1 MAASAF
7 IPNTIYLGA
16 FVHSI
21 SLSELEIC
29 DKGAIGVDSNGVI
42 QFVERDIELAQV
54 QETHAEW
61 KDAKVVKV
69 GENGFFF
76 PGFIG
81 TYCFLSTYTRE
92 GGVKTAIT

>member
-1 MAASAF
+1 MAASAS

-54 QETHAEW
+54 EEKHAEW

-81 TYCFLSTYTRE
+81 TYFPSQHTPGE
-92 GGVKTAIT
+92 GRVKTAVT

>member
-1 MAASAF
+1 MAASASV
-7 IPNTIYLGA
+7 PNTIYLGA

-54 QETHAEW
+54 QEKHAEW

-81 TYCFLSTYTRE
+81 MYYSP
-92 GGVKTAIT
+92 KIN

>member
-1 MAASAF
+1 MAASASV
-7 IPNTIYLGA
+7 PNTIYLGA

-29 DKGAIGVDSNGVI
+29 DKGAIGVDTNGVI

-54 QETHAEW
+54 QEKHAEW

-81 TYCFLSTYTRE
+81 MYCSLEDRRAKGE
-92 GGVKTAIT
+92 

>member
-1 MAASAF
+1 MAASAS
-7 IPNTIYLGA
+7 IPNTIYFGS

-29 DKGAIGVDSNGVI
+29 EKGAIGVDANGVI
-42 QFVERDIELAQV
+42 QFVERDCDLAKV
-54 QETHAEW
+54 QEKHAEW
-61 KDAKVVKV
+61 KDAEVVRV

-81 TYCFLSTYTRE
+81 MYPSTST
-92 GGVKTAIT
+92 